1 MREIKFRAWDKELNE
16 MVQHASIVILAGK
29 AIANKMDMNKF
40 RRGNTMLSMDNN
52 EISSVAY
59 GPCGEEGW
67 VVGQMGVV
75 SIHAYDEFG
84 NSSMV
89 PWLAICAADKVLAR
103 LSASD
108 CIVIYK

>member
-1 MREIKFRAWDKELNE
+1 MKDDNFPRNR
-16 MVQHASIVILAGK
+16 
-29 AIANKMDMNKF
+29 
-40 RRGNTMLSMDNN
+40 TTLSMDNN

-75 SIHAYDEFG
+75 SIHAYDEFAER
-84 NSSMV
+84 SMV
-89 PWLAICAADKVLAR
+89 PWLAICSEDKVLAR

-108 CIVIYK
+108 CIVMYKKSHT